1 MRVLVVDDSRF
12 VREMLQAVL
21 LDLGYEVAVCET
33 AEEAELL
40 ASGDWFDI
48 VLVDLNLP
56 GKSGIEL
63 CWDLRV
69 KHPPG
74 LQYLVIMTTMTQI
87 ATHIEALDGGADDF
101 MPKPIDIGL
110 LRARLR
116 LGERLV
122 RAHKDMHRLAMTDP
136 LSGVLNRRS
145 FFEQAEDALRRR
157 QRTVE
162 SLAVVMVDID
172 HFKRVNDG
180 FGHDMG
186 DEVIRQVAKTLQGA
200 VRQTDCIGRL
210 GGEEFAIL
218 FSNTGIDVVSLLA
231 ERLRKRIA
239 ELALRSEGR
248 LCPVTASFGVSPV
261 LPDEDA
267 IEAALKRADSA
278 LYRSKHEGRNRV
290 TVLAA

>member
-1 MRVLVVDDSRF
+1 MRVLVVDDSRL
-12 VREMLQAVL
+12 VRDMLQAVL
-21 LDLGYEVAVCET
+21 RDLGYEVATCET

-122 RAHKDMHRLAMTDP
+122 RAHKDMHRLACTDP

-145 FFEQAEDALRRR
+145 FFEQAEDALLRR
-157 QRTVE
+157 QRTAE

-248 LCPVTASFGVSPV
+248 PCPVTASFGVSPV

-267 IEAALKRADSA
+267 IDAALKRADSA